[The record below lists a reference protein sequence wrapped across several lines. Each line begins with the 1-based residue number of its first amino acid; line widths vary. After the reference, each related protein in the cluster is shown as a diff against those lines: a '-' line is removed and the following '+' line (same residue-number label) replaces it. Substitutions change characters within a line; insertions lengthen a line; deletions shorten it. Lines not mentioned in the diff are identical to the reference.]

1 MKKNILAMVLIMFVL
16 NAHSHGYTGNFSLF
30 IGQKSLDSE
39 DWAPIEDQATV
50 GVLFDFKHN
59 TWPVSLAIDYLG
71 SYDEGVEHGL
81 EYEAFT
87 TELGVGVRKIWE
99 TSNSPMRPYIGA
111 GLAYNYAEARGTGFG
126 TVSDGSDHGV
136 GFLLNG
142 GIFWTLGQCINVG
155 LGLRYSKAE
164 ITVFDVNVDAGGTS
178 AGLIL
183 GCHW

>member
-1 MKKNILAMVLIMFVL
+1 MKNNILAMVLIMFVL

-71 SYDEGVEHGL
+71 SYDEGVEYGL